1 MRTPRPRRK
10 ALATGIAAV
19 LIALPA
25 AALAQSGAADYP
37 TRPIRLVVPVPAG
50 GGTDVIAR
58 LVANGLAESAGW
70 QVVVDNRGGAGGM
83 IGSETVARAVPD
95 GYTLLFPYASHTTMP
110 FIAKVPYYVYG
121 DFAPVTQVAVQPLV
135 LIVHPSLP
143 VNSVKDVIALAKS
156 TPKGINAGIST
167 PGSAGHLATELF
179 KQRTGT
185 TGGIVSVMYK
195 GSAATQVAVLSG
207 EVQMHFAST
216 PSFMP
221 HLKSGKVKML
231 ATSAKK
237 RIAYL
242 PDLPTFAELG
252 VPVEASPW
260 QGILGPAKMPRAI
273 VMRLYGEVSKLVKQP
288 RMMERLAAAGSEPVG
303 STPEEFGAKI
313 RQELQEF
320 GKLIPTLEIKGAP

>member
-1 MRTPRPRRK
+1 MKKRN
-10 ALATGIAAV
+10 AFAAG
-19 LIALPA
+19 A
-25 AALAQSGAADYP
+25 AALLALPVAAVAQEARDYGS
-37 TRPIRLVVPVPAG
+37 RPIRLVVPVAAG

-58 LVANGLAESAGW
+58 LIATGLGESAGL
-70 QVVVDNRGGAGGM
+70 QMIVDNRGGAGGV
-83 IGSETVARAVPD
+83 IATETVARAIPD

-110 FIAKVPYYVYG
+110 FIAKVPYDAYK

-143 VNSVKDVIALAKS
+143 VNSVKELIALAKS
-156 TPKGINAGIST
+156 TPKGLNAGIAT

-179 KQRTGT
+179 KLRTGT
-185 TGGIVSVMYK
+185 TGGIVSVVYK
-195 GSAATQVAVLSG
+195 GTSATQVALLSG
-207 EVQMHFAST
+207 EVQLLFVST
-216 PSFMP
+216 PSAMP
-221 HLKSGKVKML
+221 YLKSGKVKML
-231 ATSAKK
+231 ATSSRK

-242 PDLPTFAELG
+242 PELPTFAELG

-273 VMRLYGEVSKLVKQP
+273 VMRLYGEIAKLVKQP
-288 RMMERLAAAGSEPVG
+288 TMIERLAAAGSEPVG

-320 GKLIPTLEIKGAP
+320 GKLIPDLGIKGAP

>member
-1 MRTPRPRRK
+1 
-10 ALATGIAAV
+10 
-19 LIALPA
+19 
-25 AALAQSGAADYP
+25 
-37 TRPIRLVVPVPAG
+37 VVPVPAG

-58 LVANGLAESAGW
+58 LIGTGLGESAGW
-70 QVVVDNRGGAGGM
+70 QVIVDNRGGAGGV
-83 IGSETVARAVPD
+83 IGAETVARAVPD

-110 FIAKVPYYVYG
+110 FIAKVPYDAYS

-135 LIVHPSLP
+135 LVVHPSLP
-143 VNSVKDVIALAKS
+143 VNNVKELISLAKS
-156 TPKGINAGIST
+156 TPTGINAGIST

-179 KQRTGT
+179 KLRTGT

-195 GSAATQVAVLSG
+195 GSGATQVAMLSG
-207 EVQMHFAST
+207 EVQILFAST

-221 HLKSGKVKML
+221 YLKSGKVKML
-231 ATSAKK
+231 AISGKK

-242 PDLPTFAELG
+242 PELPTFAELG
-252 VPVEASPW
+252 VPIDASPW

-273 VMRLYGEVSKLVKQP
+273 VMRLYDEVAKLLKQP
-288 RMMERLAAAGSEPVG
+288 NTIERLAAAGSEPVG

-320 GKLIPTLEIKGAP
+320 GKLVPTLGIKGNQ

>member
-1 MRTPRPRRK
+1 V
-10 ALATGIAAV
+10 AGL
-19 LIALPA
+19 LALPA
-25 AALAQSGAADYP
+25 AAAAQAARDYGS
-37 TRPIRLVVPVPAG
+37 RPIRLVVPVPAG

-58 LVANGLAESAGW
+58 LIANGLGESAGL
-70 QVVVDNRGGAGGM
+70 QVVVDNRGGAGGV

-95 GYTLLFPYASHTTMP
+95 GYTLLFPYASHTAMP
-110 FIAKVPYYVYG
+110 FIAKVPYDAYS

-143 VNSVKDVIALAKS
+143 VNNVKDLIALAKS

-179 KQRTGT
+179 KLRTGT

-195 GSAATQVAVLSG
+195 GSAATQIAVLSG
-207 EVQMHFAST
+207 EVQLHFAST

-221 HLKSGKVKML
+221 YLKSGKVKML

-242 PDLPTFAELG
+242 PELPTFAELG
-252 VPVEASPW
+252 VPIDVSPW

-273 VMRLYGEVSKLVKQP
+273 VMRLYGEVAKLVKQP
-288 RMMERLAAAGSEPVG
+288 NMIERLAAAGSEPVG
-303 STPEEFGAKI
+303 STPEEFAAKI
-313 RQELQEF
+313 KQELQEF
-320 GKLIPTLEIKGAP
+320 GKLIPSLGLKGAP